1 MLLRVCLCVCARVKC
16 VVPVPLRNGLEWLV
30 LSVHLS
36 YTFTIYPT
44 LILGLGAMFTASY
57 QFQAMAAN
65 TILCGERLNHHVSVP
80 YLNYHQP

>member
-1 MLLRVCLCVCARVKC
+1 MLSK
-16 VVPVPLRNGLEWLV
+16 
-30 LSVHLS
+30 HLS

-65 TILCGERLNHHVSVP
+65 TILCGERLNHHVSVQ
-80 YLNYHQP
+80 YRCYT